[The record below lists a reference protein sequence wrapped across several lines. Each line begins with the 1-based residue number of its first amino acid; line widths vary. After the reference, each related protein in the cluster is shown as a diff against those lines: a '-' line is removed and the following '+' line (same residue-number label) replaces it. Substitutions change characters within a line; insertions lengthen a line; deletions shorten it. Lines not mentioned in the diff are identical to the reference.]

1 MNALSSERR
10 VLTYGTFDLMH
21 YGHVRLLRRLS
32 TMGDR
37 LIVGLSTDAF
47 TQAKGKQAVM
57 SFEERR
63 EMLMACRYVDR
74 VIAEESWE
82 QKRTDIVN
90 YNIAL
95 FAMGH
100 DWAGQFDHLSDLA
113 QVIYLDR
120 TPGIS
125 SATIKERVR
134 TPDAKAAL
142 IA

>member
-32 TMGDR
+32 TMGER

-47 TQAKGKQAVM
+47 AEAKGKNAVL
-57 SFEERR
+57 SFDERR
-63 EMLMACRYVDR
+63 EMLLACRYVDR
-74 VIAEESWE
+74 VIAEHDWT

-90 YNIAL
+90 YNISL
-95 FAMGH
+95 FAMGN
-100 DWAGQFDHLSDLA
+100 DWAGHFDDLNDVT

-125 SATIKERVR
+125 SSEIKQRVHACQ
-134 TPDAKAAL
+134 DSVAKRA
-142 IA
+142 

>member
-21 YGHVRLLRRLS
+21 HGHVRLLRRLS

-37 LIVGLSTDAF
+37 LIVGLSTDEFAS
-47 TQAKGKQAVM
+47 AKGKDAVL

-63 EMLMACRYVDR
+63 EMLLACRYVDR
-74 VIAEESWE
+74 VIAEESWD

-90 YNIAL
+90 YNVAL
-95 FAMGH
+95 FAMGD
-100 DWAGQFDHLSDLA
+100 DWAGKFDDLSDLT

-120 TPGIS
+120 TVGIS
-125 SATIKERVR
+125 STIIKERIHTR
-134 TPDAKAAL
+134 PASLAIRA
-142 IA
+142 